1 MIRLFRNRVYRNLF
15 AAQIIALL
23 GTGLATVALGLM
35 AYALAGDRAGSVL
48 GTALAIKMLSYVMLA
63 PVAAALS
70 TQVPR
75 RIWLATLDIIRAIV
89 VLGLP
94 FVSEIWQIYCLVFL
108 LQAAS
113 AGFTPVFQATI
124 PEIIPQEEDYTRAL
138 SLSRLAYDLETLIS
152 PALAALL
159 LTLIAAPM
167 LFFGTAIGFSLSA
180 VLVLSVRLP
189 APAAQPHR
197 KFYQRTTRGI
207 RIYLRTPRLR
217 GLLGLSL
224 AAAAITSMVF
234 VNTVVIVRGTL
245 GLSDGDV
252 ALALGAFGGGSMLAA
267 LALPA
272 VLGAGRDRAVMV
284 AFALLGCAAL
294 VMSAVLV
301 RLGLSLPLLMACWA
315 LAGIGYSG
323 TLTPAGRLLRRSA
336 HSEDLAAVFAAQF
349 TLSHVCWLICYPLAG
364 AGMTYLGLEPVLL
377 LLAAVGVTGIAA
389 ALWQWP
395 RNQPAHLPHAH
406 ADLPSD
412 HPHLQGPHPHAH
424 AVIID
429 DLHPEYPTRISQPRS

>member
-1 MIRLFRNRVYRNLF
+1 MIRLFRNRVYRHLF

-35 AYALAGDRAGSVL
+35 AYSLAGDRAGSVL
-48 GTALAIKMLSYVMLA
+48 GTALAIKMLSYVTLA
-63 PVAAALS
+63 PVAAALA

-75 RIWLATLDIIRAIV
+75 RIWLAALDIIRATV

-94 FVSEIWQIYCLVFL
+94 FVSEIWQIYVLVFL

-124 PEIIPQEEDYTRAL
+124 PEIVPQEEDYTKAL
-138 SLSRLAYDLETLIS
+138 SLSRLAYDMETLIS

-159 LTLIAAPM
+159 LTLVSAPT
-167 LFFGTAIGFSLSA
+167 LFFGTAIGFCLSA
-180 VLVLSVRLP
+180 LLVLSVRLP
-189 APAAQPHR
+189 APPAHTPR
-197 KFYQRTTRGI
+197 RFYDRTTRGI

-234 VNTVVIVRGTL
+234 VNTVVIVRATL

-267 LALPA
+267 LALPL
-272 VLGAGRDRAVMV
+272 VLGTGRDRAVMV
-284 AFALLGCAAL
+284 GFAVLGCAAL
-294 VMSAVLV
+294 VIGAIFV
-301 RLGLSLPLLMACWA
+301 RGGLSLPILMACWA

-336 HSEDLAAVFAAQF
+336 HPEDLAAVFAAQF
-349 TLSHVCWLICYPLAG
+349 TLSHVCWLLCYPLAG
-364 AGMTYLGLEPVLL
+364 VGMTYLGLVPVLL
-377 LLAAVGVTGIAA
+377 ILAAVGGIGIAA

-395 RNQPAHLPHAH
+395 RNQPAQLPHEH
-406 ADLPSD
+406 PDLPSG
-412 HPHLQGPHPHAH
+412 HPHLDGPHPHAH
-424 AVIID
+424 PVIID
-429 DLHPEYPTRISQPRS
+429 DLHPEYPAHIARPRP